1 MFLYLFAFPKFDGSF
16 NYWDQISHDDYFK
29 VLVSCLK
36 NKVKNNTFVNNGN
49 KWLSTAQHKAVGE
62 GHPKRVSWRGCLST
76 SGLCKGW
83 KPITY
88 TAGRA
93 FSARGFWSGGG
104 RGNTISLG
112 EREGRLFF
120 YIDRSGIGWSRPIFC
135 ILQRLCAPMFTGHEN
150 RHEGRGQLFL
160 VFLVQI
166 QSSWLVYTFCRI
178 VLEVHWPYHWMQ
190 HSIAI
195 FFCNGP
201 LGEPVTH
208 LWNAR
213 TLK

>member
-1 MFLYLFAFPKFDGSF
+1 M
-16 NYWDQISHDDYFK
+16 
-29 VLVSCLK
+29 C
-36 NKVKNNTFVNNGN
+36 
-49 KWLSTAQHKAVGE
+49 E
-62 GHPKRVSWRGCLST
+62 
-76 SGLCKGW
+76 GW

-135 ILQRLCAPMFTGHEN
+135 ILQRLCAPMLFTGHEN

-166 QSSWLVYTFCRI
+166 QSSWLVYTFCWI

-195 FFCNGP
+195 FLQWS
-201 LGEPVTH
+201 LGKTCH
-208 LWNAR
+208 SS
-213 TLK
+213 LKCKNFKKGYYFLLIFFISKC